1 MEPSPID
8 HDLEPSAEARPRY
21 RRNLRSRYEAPTLA
35 PRAKQAPRRTQV
47 RWYPIHGYQH
57 DQPSQLQAPSL
68 PVARAPTMRHA
79 ANGTRAIRAA
89 SWPLDSGSHINAG
102 GEQPRRADASQRAAR
117 LPSYPTFLAGPA
129 QTPAAKH

>member
-35 PRAKQAPRRTQV
+35 PSAKQAPRRTPV
-47 RWYPIHGYQH
+47 RWYPTHGYQH

-68 PVARAPTMRHA
+68 PVARATA
-79 ANGTRAIRAA
+79 LKQEVKGTRHSPVIVAV
-89 SWPLDSGSHINAG
+89 DSGSHIND
-102 GEQPRRADASQRAAR
+102 RAQRPGRASRAPVR
-117 LPSYPTFLAGPA
+117 
-129 QTPAAKH
+129 

>member
-35 PRAKQAPRRTQV
+35 PRAKQAPRRTPV

-57 DQPSQLQAPSL
+57 DRPSQLQAPSL
-68 PVARAPTMRHA
+68 PVARAPTVNSAVSDTSGPHVVIA
-79 ANGTRAIRAA
+79 
-89 SWPLDSGSHINAG
+89 LDSGSHINVRVR
-102 GEQPRRADASQRAAR
+102 QTVPRSDAAADRAQ
-117 LPSYPTFLAGPA
+117 
-129 QTPAAKH
+129 HE

>member
-35 PRAKQAPRRTQV
+35 PRAKQAPRRTPV
-47 RWYPIHGYQH
+47 RWYPTRGYQH

-68 PVARAPTMRHA
+68 PVARATPMKQD
-79 ANGTRAIRAA
+79 ANSSRDSPVIVA
-89 SWPLDSGSHINAG
+89 LDSGSHINARV
-102 GEQPRRADASQRAAR
+102 QPRPSVAR
-117 LPSYPTFLAGPA
+117 PSAG
-129 QTPAAKH
+129 TRC